1 MVDSYQ
7 LKFKL
12 LLLNVDNDGF
22 DIHVLCGGGGGG
34 GGALW
39 TM

>member
-12 LLLNVDNDGF
+12 LLLNVDNGF
-22 DIHVLCGGGGGG
+22 DIYALCGGGGG